1 MGTDMRKRNMGGMIP
16 KEENYLSDTSSTTN
30 PMWAALVMN
39 LGLCCGRPV
48 ANCDMTL
55 HSLNKN
61 FCAYN
66 VWRMKEKADTTVPTG
81 RVYTSIL
88 LSW

>member
-1 MGTDMRKRNMGGMIP
+1 MGTDTRIRHIGGMIP
-16 KEENYLSDTSSTTN
+16 KEENYLSATSSTTN
-30 PMWAALVMN
+30 PMWTAVAMN
-39 LGLCCGRPV
+39 PGLCSGRPV

-55 HSLNKN
+55 HTLN
-61 FCAYN
+61 AYN
-66 VWRMKEKADTTVPTG
+66 VWRMKEKADTTLPTG